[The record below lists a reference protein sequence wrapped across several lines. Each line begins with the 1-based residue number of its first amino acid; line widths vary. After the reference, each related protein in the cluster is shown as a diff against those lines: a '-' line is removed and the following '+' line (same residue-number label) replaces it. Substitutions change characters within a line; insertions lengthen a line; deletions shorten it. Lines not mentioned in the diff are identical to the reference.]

1 MSLFQHRQPHPL
13 LEDASFRA
21 RLDGEINRLL
31 LVQAHTSSL
40 TGLAGV
46 LAFAV
51 IILPHHLSERFILWT
66 TVMTALYLLRFFW
79 LSRRISANP
88 ASSVGGMTRC
98 WVYVFITLM
107 GLGWGGAAWTFL
119 WPREVVTQ
127 LPFLMILLGVLTL
140 TPPILSAKPLAG
152 YLFVVPLT
160 TGLVLRLKTESPD
173 AFVPATT
180 VAILLAVF
188 AMAVTHRHAHV
199 SRKGMIQTI
208 ERDALLEK
216 IEEARRRAEENAKAK
231 SNFLATMSHEIR
243 TPVNGLMGMLEI
255 LKDTDLTS
263 TQANYLGTASRS
275 AESLLQL
282 LNDILDYS
290 KLEVGRLE
298 LDKIPFDWVAMVGEI
313 AMMNRVL
320 ATDREIAFHL
330 EIPPECTSIV
340 VGDPVRLRQIL
351 NNLLS
356 NALKFTP
363 EGSIW
368 LKVNVD
374 GEDASTV
381 RLSFVVK
388 DTGIGIAPDVQKKL
402 FQKYQQASAATGARY
417 GGSGLGLAISLQ
429 LAQLMGGTI
438 RLESTPGMGSEFVL
452 SVPFPKAT
460 PETLRTVSGDAAA
473 VPRRYRVRV
482 LVVEDD
488 PVSQRVTVLMLKSF
502 GITPTV
508 VNGGGAAL
516 ARAREEKFDLIFM
529 DNHLPDMEGFD
540 AAGEILEKSDPSSRP
555 MIVAITGADTPEDRQ
570 RARQCG
576 ISEYLVKPVRKRDVR
591 VCLDKWSVRRSRLA
605 NASKEAVRPAPEEKP
620 EPKAVK
626 KPRKVA
632 EKPESAKPA
641 PEPEVTPETPA
652 PSLPEPP
659 APAKAPRKRARK
671 AVTKV
676 EAAEAPLPEEV
687 PAEPLADAAA
697 EPPPAN
703 PEPAQEPAPVPE
715 AEEAEKT
722 PESVAPVEPAPAPR
736 EESLPE
742 PPPQAPEPPP
752 AEPAVA
758 APAPQPAVP
767 EAVPAPTL
775 PQEEKNP
782 AVAEPA
788 PAPAA
793 ENPLPASQ
801 SAPETPAPEVTAQV
815 TEPLP
820 AAEPPALTR
829 PEVPAQEPA
838 PVAEAAPALETAPAP
853 EPAKPSAPH
862 LVFRAGGAKHS
873 GYKSRRK

>member
-13 LEDASFRA
+13 LEDAAFRA
-21 RLDGEINRLL
+21 RLNDGIDRLL

-40 TGLAGV
+40 TGLAAV
-46 LAFAV
+46 LVFAV
-51 IILPHHLSERFILWT
+51 IILPHHLSDYFILWT
-66 TVMTALYLLRFFW
+66 TGMTTLYLLRFFW
-79 LSRRISANP
+79 LSRHQRKSHNAAGTRAMRFGVYLFIS
-88 ASSVGGMTRC
+88 V
-98 WVYVFITLM
+98 M
-107 GLGWGGAAWTFL
+107 GLGWGGAAWSFI
-119 WPREVVTQ
+119 WPREVLTQ

-140 TPPILSAKPLAG
+140 TPPILSARPLAG
-152 YLFVVPLT
+152 YLFVVPLV
-160 TGLVLRLKTESPD
+160 TGLVLRLRIEAPD
-173 AFVPATT
+173 SFVPASTI
-180 VAILLAVF
+180 AILLAVF
-188 AMAVTHRHAHV
+188 AMAVTHRHAHT

-216 IEEARRRAEENAKAK
+216 IEEARRRAEENARAK

-368 LKVNVD
+368 LKVHVD

-402 FQKYQQASAATGARY
+402 FQKYQQASAATGTRY

-460 PETLRTVSGDAAA
+460 PETLRSVSSDAAS

-508 VNGGGAAL
+508 VNGGEAAL
-516 ARAREEKFDLIFM
+516 ARAREEKFDIIFM

-540 AAGEILEKSDPSSRP
+540 AAGEILKKSAPSARP

-591 VCLDKWSVRRSRLA
+591 LCLDKWSVWRARAA
-605 NASKEAVRPAPEEKP
+605 NAPQETGKTAPLVPPGPEEKP
-620 EPKAVK
+620 EPKATK
-626 KPRKVA
+626 KPRKAVEKTETANPAPVTEATPEAPAPAAAEAPAPTKAPRKRTRKSVTQTPEETPSGPAPIALPAETPPATPVAAPGSEPVPEAA
-632 EKPESAKPA
+632 EKTPKEPASAKPA
-641 PEPEVTPETPA
+641 PSEPTSA
-652 PSLPEPP
+652 PRAKALPEPTPPQP
-659 APAKAPRKRARK
+659 APENTSA
-671 AVTKV
+671 
-676 EAAEAPLPEEV
+676 
-687 PAEPLADAAA
+687 
-697 EPPPAN
+697 
-703 PEPAQEPAPVPE
+703 
-715 AEEAEKT
+715 
-722 PESVAPVEPAPAPR
+722 
-736 EESLPE
+736 
-742 PPPQAPEPPP
+742 PPP
-752 AEPAVA
+752 AEPTAPVA
-758 APAPQPAVP
+758 SPEAPAPETAPVTAPSQEEVKT
-767 EAVPAPTL
+767 PAP
-775 PQEEKNP
+775 E
-782 AVAEPA
+782 EPA
-788 PAPAA
+788 PAPAV
-793 ENPLPASQ
+793 ENSIPEPQ
-801 SAPETPAPEVTAQV
+801 TAPEAPAPT
-815 TEPLP
+815 T
-820 AAEPPALTR
+820 EPPASTV
-829 PEVPAQEPA
+829 PEVPAQKPVPA
-838 PVAEAAPALETAPAP
+838 AETAPAPAP
-853 EPAKPSAPH
+853 EPAKPAAPH